1 MKTADALKTAQDQ
14 GFDLVEV
21 SPNASPP
28 VCRLMDYGK
37 YKYQQTKKI
46 QKKKTPTT
54 SVVKE
59 IKFRPFTGEHDLEVK
74 IRHIQDFLEKGLKV
88 KVSVI
93 FRGREMKFQDN
104 GEAIMQRIIDD
115 TNELGTAERDPKMQG
130 NSMQM
135 HITPKK
141 TK

>member
-1 MKTADALKTAQDQ
+1 
-14 GFDLVEV
+14 
-21 SPNASPP
+21 
-28 VCRLMDYGK
+28 MDYGK

-46 QKKKTPTT
+46 QKKKAPVT

-74 IRHIQDFLEKGLKV
+74 LRHIQDFLEKGLKV

-93 FRGREMKFQDN
+93 FRGREMKFQEN
-104 GEAIMQRIIDD
+104 GETIMQKVIDA
-115 TNELGTAERDPKMQG
+115 TEELGTAERDNRMQG
-130 NSMQM
+130 NSMLM